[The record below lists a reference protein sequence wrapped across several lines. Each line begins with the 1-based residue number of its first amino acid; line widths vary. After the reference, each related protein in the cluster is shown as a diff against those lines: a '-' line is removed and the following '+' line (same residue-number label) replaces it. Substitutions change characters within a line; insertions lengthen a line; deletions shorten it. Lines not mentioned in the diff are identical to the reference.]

1 MGLGKYIKT
10 AFLNR
15 WNLLAFSGGMA
26 AAAISGPGFLV
37 VAPLVLA
44 AEVAYLGLL
53 GTHPRFQ
60 AYVDR
65 ISADVQRKE
74 KSATS
79 QQTLKE
85 ILRSLPGPALSRFEK
100 LRGQCLDLRQ

>member
-15 WNLLAFSGGMA
+15 WNLLAFAGGMT
-26 AAAISGPGFLV
+26 AAAITGPGFLV

-60 AYVDR
+60 KYVDR
-65 ISADVQRKE
+65 I
-74 KSATS
+74 TS
-79 QQTLKE
+79 EGGSRSHAQTLAAAPRAAR
-85 ILRSLPGPALSRFEK
+85 RSAGPR
-100 LRGQCLDLRQ
+100 QCRCGDSGS

>member
-1 MGLGKYIKT
+1 MTKWVHWSLVLGHWDFRAAAMGLGKYIKT

-26 AAAISGPGFLV
+26 AAAISAISGPGFLI

-60 AYVDR
+60 KYVDR
-65 ISADVQRKE
+65 ITSEGDRQE
-74 KSATS
+74 KAESS
-79 QQTLKE
+79 QQTL
-85 ILRSLPGPALSRFEK
+85 
-100 LRGQCLDLRQ
+100 